1 VESVRHKRR
10 KVFGVMNILIEFLVV
25 FKGYLVEVLPFLF
38 IGFLLSGLIHEFVPA
53 RLVERHLGGN
63 GIKPILYSTLAGT
76 ILPVCCIGSLPIA
89 LSLHQKGAR
98 LGPVLAFL
106 VATPATSVTA
116 LLVSYGL
123 LGLKFTMFIFF
134 SVILMGLIMGIV
146 GNTIKLKTL
155 ESAKNPLSCK
165 ESNFAIDSICGMNID
180 KCDGLRTEYQDEY
193 YYFCSTHCQTTF
205 EKDPGKYIKSDNS
218 KDRIKNRL
226 IPVIRYIFLEMLREI
241 GPEIL
246 LGLIL
251 AALVSTIAPVGE
263 FVGNYFSG
271 GLGYLFSLIFGLA
284 MYICSTASVP
294 LVHAFVSQGMNVGAG
309 MVLLIAGPVTS
320 WGALLV
326 LRKSFGGKTLILYLT
341 IISILALSFGYIFYL
356 I

>member
-1 VESVRHKRR
+1 
-10 KVFGVMNILIEFLVV
+10 MNILIEFLVV
-25 FKGYLVEVLPFLF
+25 FKGYLIEVLPFLM

-53 RLVERHLGGN
+53 KLVEKHLGGK

-106 VATPATSVTA
+106 VATPATSITA

-123 LGLKFTMFIFF
+123 LGLKFTIFIFF
-134 SVILMGLIMGIV
+134 AVILMGLIMGIV
-146 GNTIKLKTL
+146 GNLIRFSPPKKL
-155 ESAKNPLSCK
+155 ANPACCQD
-165 ESNFAIDSICGMNID
+165 EEPIIDPICGMNVD
-180 KCDGLRTEYQDEY
+180 KCGGLKTEYKGEL
-193 YYFCSTHCQTTF
+193 YYFCSIHCQETF
-205 EKDPGKYIKSDNS
+205 EKEPGKYIDTKNYIKDIRERLNS
-218 KDRIKNRL
+218 VFKYAFIDMVKKIGL
-226 IPVIRYIFLEMLREI
+226 EIFL
-241 GPEIL
+241 
-246 LGLIL
+246 GLVL

-263 FVGNYFSG
+263 FVGNHFSG
-271 GLGYLFSLIFGLA
+271 GLGYLFSLVFGLI

-294 LVHAFVSQGMNVGAG
+294 LVHAFISQGMNVGAG

-320 WGALLV
+320 WGTLLV

-341 IISILALSFGYIFYL
+341 TISILALSFGYIFYL

>member
-1 VESVRHKRR
+1 
-10 KVFGVMNILIEFLVV
+10 MNILIEFLVV
-25 FKGYLVEVLPFLF
+25 FKGYLIEVLPFLI
-38 IGFLLSGLIHEFVPA
+38 IGFLLSGLIHEFIPA
-53 RLVERHLGGN
+53 KLVEKHLGGK

-76 ILPVCCIGSLPIA
+76 VLPICCIGSLPIA

-116 LLVSYGL
+116 LLVCYGL
-123 LGLKFTMFIFF
+123 LGLKFTVFIFF
-134 SVILMGLIMGIV
+134 AVILLGLLMGVMGNLIKFSPPKGLA
-146 GNTIKLKTL
+146 NPACCQEKEKELTIDPICKTSVDMNEGLK
-155 ESAKNPLSCK
+155 AGCQ
-165 ESNFAIDSICGMNID
+165 G
-180 KCDGLRTEYQDEY
+180 EY
-193 YYFCSTHCQTTF
+193 YYFCSAHCQETF
-205 EKDPGKYIKSDNS
+205 EKEPEKYINTESY
-218 KDRIKNRL
+218 IKNIRDRL
-226 IPVIRYIFLEMLREI
+226 SSVSKYVFTDMVKKI
-241 GPEIL
+241 GPEIF
-246 LGLIL
+246 LGLVL
-251 AALVSTIAPVGE
+251 AALVSTISPVGE
-263 FVGNYFSG
+263 FVGNYFNG
-271 GLGYLFSLIFGLA
+271 GLGYLFSLAFGLM

-294 LVHAFVSQGMNVGAG
+294 LVHAFVSQGMNIGAG